1 MFHRV
6 PIPDLV
12 TDSSVAASLSSSRN
26 PSGVGIKRM
35 QSQKSMRKGL
45 ARGSLAMLSP
55 PSLHVDPVDVSPMVE
70 TDSGVCAAP
79 SPPPVVSETLR

>member
-1 MFHRV
+1 
-6 PIPDLV
+6 
-12 TDSSVAASLSSSRN
+12 
-26 PSGVGIKRM
+26 M